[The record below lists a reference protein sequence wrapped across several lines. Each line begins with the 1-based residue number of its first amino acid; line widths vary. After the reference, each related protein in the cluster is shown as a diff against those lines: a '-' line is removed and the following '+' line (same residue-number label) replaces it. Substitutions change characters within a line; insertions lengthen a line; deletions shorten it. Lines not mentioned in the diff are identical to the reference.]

1 MPMQEREPRV
11 VISFPCEPSFLS
23 GVIAQFM
30 PEKTEPFTTDD
41 AFKHIALNA
50 KNRLVLMSPF
60 IDNSGAQWALETFNA
75 SPAKRKILIC
85 PRDERLIDLFQ
96 SFKNRFQENN
106 IELWQFAL
114 RHEEGKRKYSIES
127 FHCKIALADKLMAYV
142 GSANLTE
149 HSRNVS
155 LECGVIIH
163 GASARKV
170 SGVVESVLSLSSKI
184 L

>member
-1 MPMQEREPRV
+1 
-11 VISFPCEPSFLS
+11 
-23 GVIAQFM
+23 M
-30 PEKTEPFTTDD
+30 PEKTEPFTTED
-41 AFKHIALNA
+41 AFTHVALNA

-60 IDNSGAQWALETFNA
+60 IDVSGAQWALETFCK
-75 SPAKRKILIC
+75 SPAKKKILIC
-85 PRDERLIDLFQ
+85 PRDERLVDLFQ
-96 SFKNRFQENN
+96 SFKNDFQTNN

-114 RHEEGKRKYSIES
+114 KHEEGTRRYLVES

-149 HSRNVS
+149 YSRNVS
-155 LECGVIIH
+155 LECGVIVQ

-170 SGVVESVLSLSSKI
+170 SGVVESVLSLSSR